1 MSVITR
7 PFRWLAA
14 RPVLRSLKTRLLMLV
29 FLATLPSLIL
39 LLLTANQQRD
49 DALQSGRNEAARLA
63 RLVADDQRDI
73 SAQIATV
80 MGSLALTAELRGNE
94 AEPCRSLLQSVVS
107 PTGSSSEPDERLEG
121 IDVRVDGVTFR
132 TLAVLANDQQVRCQA
147 PGDEDAFTS
156 DDTVLAVAA
165 LERGRMVTGNQ
176 RVGSSGSLVMT
187 YALPL
192 PRDDGQGRLVLLAV
206 VEVYALSTFAVNGS
220 LPDDAFILV
229 FDSDG
234 VIEQRYPQANEHLT
248 VGTSLAG
255 TPAVDEAVGRV
266 PVDDG
271 IDITTMNGEEYIFGI
286 DDFWRPG
293 PDGSTR
299 LSYVMVASPQPA
311 VVQQAESQFNENLGK
326 LAIAGLIGVVAA
338 WVGADLLGG
347 RDSEARKG
355 RIRDLYHAYS
365 TGDTANL
372 EQIFGPGYVDR
383 SAAKDEPNDLEALRH
398 HIAAF
403 WAAFPDGRIVIRD
416 LLADGDK
423 VVARVTL
430 SGTHQGEFVGIAPSG
445 APVVADGVETFRFLH
460 GMVVESWS
468 MFTDLRPKDPAPAVT
483 EEAPVKRRSLFSRL
497 FRRKPQPEKTS

>member
-1 MSVITR
+1 MRMVTR

-14 RPVLRSLKTRLLMLV
+14 RPVLRSLKTRLLTLV
-29 FLATLPSLIL
+29 ILATLPSLIL

-73 SAQIATV
+73 SAQISTV

-94 AEPCRSLLQSVVS
+94 LESCRSLLQSVVS
-107 PTGSSSEPDERLEG
+107 PGGGGEPDERLQG

-147 PGDEDAFTS
+147 PGDEDAITS
-156 DDTVLAVAA
+156 EDSALAVSA
-165 LERGRMVTGNQ
+165 LERGRLVTGNQ
-176 RVGSSGSLVMT
+176 RVGASGSLVMT

-229 FDSDG
+229 FNGDG
-234 VIEQRYPQANEHLT
+234 IIEQRYPQVDDQPT

-255 TPAVDEAVGRV
+255 TPAVDEAVGRGSN
-266 PVDDG
+266 DDVS
-271 IDITTMNGEEYIFGI
+271 DVTELNGEEYIFGV

-293 PDGSTR
+293 ADGSTR
-299 LSYVMVASPQPA
+299 LSYVMVATPRTA
-311 VVQQAESQFNENLGK
+311 VVQQAESLFNQNLGK

-347 RDSEARKG
+347 RDGAARKG

-365 TGDTANL
+365 TGDTTNL
-372 EQIFGPGYVDR
+372 EQIFGAGYVDR
-383 SAAKDEPNDLEALRH
+383 STPKGEPNDLEALRH

-403 WAAFPDGRIVIRD
+403 WAAFPDGKIVIRD

-423 VVARVTL
+423 VIARVTL
-430 SGTHQGEFVGIAPSG
+430 TGTHQGEFAGIPPSG

-468 MFTDLRPKDPAPAVT
+468 MFTNLRPKDPAPVAV
-483 EEAPVKRRSLFSRL
+483 EDVPPKRRSLVDRL
-497 FRRKPQPEKTS
+497 FRRKPKRKPAS